1 MRQRMPCL
9 VMQVTMRLP
18 LSTGFAVYTG
28 QTAICKV
35 RQEEGG
41 KLMSRVE
48 AGAPCAPGPEFW
60 ASPALGTKAHLRLS
74 SLKSLGFVCLLL
86 ACCLLVGCF
95 NSGRWRRQP
104 D

>member
-1 MRQRMPCL
+1 MRQRMPY
-9 VMQVTMRLP
+9 VVVQVAMGLP

-41 KLMSRVE
+41 RLMSRVE

-60 ASPALGTKAHLRLS
+60 ASPALGTKAHVRLS
-74 SLKSLGFVCLLL
+74 SLMSLGFVCLLL
-86 ACCLLVGCF
+86 TCWMF
-95 NSGRWRRQP
+95 
-104 D
+104 